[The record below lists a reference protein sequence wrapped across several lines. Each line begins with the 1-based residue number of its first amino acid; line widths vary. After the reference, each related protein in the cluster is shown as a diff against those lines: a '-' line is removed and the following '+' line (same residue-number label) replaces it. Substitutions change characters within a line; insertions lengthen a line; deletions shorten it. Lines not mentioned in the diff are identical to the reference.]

1 MASKVFQLMLVLG
14 AVAVISVSGQRNIA
28 LSGPEFRRLRLG
40 QNPELLQYA
49 AMTLETVTIVI
60 DGPEVL
66 AVVQEDVNANF
77 WCLPWLQRF
86 PGGSIRWL
94 FQRRE
99 VDTGELLQYVTLV
112 CTCMQI
118 ADDHSDEILHEVLY
132 PAQYTLS

>member
-1 MASKVFQLMLVLG
+1 MVAKVLHLTLLLG
-14 AVAVISVSGQRNIA
+14 VVAVTSVIGQRNIA

-49 AMTLETVTIVI
+49 AMTLESVTIVI

-94 FQRRE
+94 FQRRD
-99 VDTGELLQYVTLV
+99 VLTGE
-112 CTCMQI
+112 MNAI
-118 ADDHSDEILHEVLY
+118 
-132 PAQYTLS
+132 